1 MTARESGG
9 NVRRMRAVSAL
20 VFLLLGCLVSLTP
33 LAQAIPPDPTWI
45 PGIYDDADYDDV
57 VCLVT
62 SGDGNVETGGAAQ
75 ALSALPAAGRT
86 LAAENDWAPGSPS
99 FSSHSRAPPT
109 S

>member
-1 MTARESGG
+1 MTARERGG
-9 NVRRMRAVSAL
+9 NVRRMSAVSVL
-20 VFLLLGCLVSLTP
+20 VFLLLGCFVSLTP
-33 LAQAIPPDPTWI
+33 LAQAVPPDPTWI
-45 PGIYDDADYDDV
+45 PGIYDDADLDDV

-75 ALSALPAAGRT
+75 TLPALPAAGRT
-86 LAAENDWAPGSPS
+86 PAAENDRAPGTPS

>member
-1 MTARESGG
+1 
-9 NVRRMRAVSAL
+9 MRARSAL
-20 VFLLLGCLVSLTP
+20 VLLLLGCLIGLSP

-62 SGDGNVETGGAAQ
+62 SGDGNIETAGAAE
-75 ALSALPAAGRT
+75 ALSALPSAGRT
-86 LAAENDWAPGSPS
+86 PAVEDDWAPGSPS

>member
-1 MTARESGG
+1 
-9 NVRRMRAVSAL
+9 MRAVSAL
-20 VFLLLGCLVSLTP
+20 VFLLLGGLVSLTP

-62 SGDGNVETGGAAQ
+62 SGDGSVETGGAAQ
-75 ALSALPAAGRT
+75 TLLALPAAGRT
-86 LAAENDWAPGSPS
+86 PVTENDRAPGSPS

>member
-1 MTARESGG
+1 LTARESGG
-9 NVRRMRAVSAL
+9 NVGRMRAVSAL

-33 LAQAIPPDPTWI
+33 LAQASPPDPTWI

-62 SGDGNVETGGAAQ
+62 SGDGNVETGGAVQ
-75 ALSALPAAGRT
+75 ALPALPTAGPAP
-86 LAAENDWAPGSPS
+86 AAENDRAPGSPS